1 MRNFKYFL
9 VLFVAI
15 FFATSCEYV
24 EFDPPVT
31 PDEFIE
37 AESNLVLKSASGFSS
52 TTGDVFV
59 QQGIG
64 TGLKVES
71 KTSIGITEAT
81 WKVEGTTYQGVQI
94 AHRFNSA
101 GEVPVEIL
109 AKFANGSTETR
120 TFKVKSVV
128 DISTADPIRTFVTSK
143 TDGSWDVLIL
153 FSKERIRHATDNV
166 FYYTGS
172 VSEWQKKTIPKTD
185 HNYVIGTNG
194 QPAKTTDVGKYI
206 GVTVN
211 LKTRGEYSIALVH
224 SGNNWADFSGSAFIK
239 AAEPGLAVFWFDG
252 GNITA
257 RGDSYVAENLPGVTG
272 DGYFR
277 FNQTG
282 DETTG
287 KVILYFHLDQDF
299 TTSAFVVR
307 ELEGGTY
314 SAPITMW
321 PVDNYP
327 RWGQIEL
334 PITEML
340 GKISGFRYGP
350 NKNSPSTY
358 SVNMAKSFFY
368 DGYYKNIRIH
378 IVKV

>member
-1 MRNFKYFL
+1 MKHFKFFL
-9 VLFVAI
+9 VLIVAVV
-15 FFATSCEYV
+15 FATSCEFV

-31 PDEFIE
+31 PDEVIE

-52 TTGDVFV
+52 TTGDIFV
-59 QQGIG
+59 QQGVG

-81 WKVEGTTYQGVQI
+81 WKIEGTTYQGVQV
-94 AHRFNSA
+94 AHRFNA
-101 GEVPVEIL
+101 LGTVPVEVV

-120 TFKVKSVV
+120 TFNVKSVA
-128 DISTADPIRTFVTSK
+128 DISASDPIRTFVTAK
-143 TDGSWDVLIL
+143 TDGTWDVLIL

-166 FYYTGS
+166 LNYTGS
-172 VSEWQKKTIPKTD
+172 VTDWRPVTILDAEK
-185 HNYVIGTNG
+185 NYVIGTDG
-194 QPAKTTDVGKYI
+194 KPIKTTDVGKYV

-211 LKTRGEYSIALVH
+211 LKNRGEYSIALAH
-224 SGNNWADFSGSAFIK
+224 SGNIWANWSGSAFVK
-239 AAEPGLAVFWFDG
+239 AADPGLAIFWFDG

-257 RGDSYVAENLPGVTG
+257 RGDSYVVENLPGVTG

-282 DETTG
+282 DDITG
-287 KVILYFHLDQDF
+287 KVILYFQLDQDF

-314 SAPITMW
+314 GSPITMW
-321 PVDNYP
+321 PVDNFP

-340 GKISGFRYGP
+340 GKVSGFRYGP
-350 NKNSPSTY
+350 NNNSPGTY
-358 SVNMAKSFFY
+358 SANMAKSFFY

-378 IVKV
+378 IVKA